1 MRGYLVIAQNTERHD
16 YIRLAYALALS
27 IKNTQSEVNQF
38 AIAVPDGTAI
48 PEKYKAVFDHVV
60 IIPWGDH
67 AKKSDWKIENKWKY
81 LHMTPFEETVI
92 LDADMIFTSDIS
104 YWWDIMSEKDVW
116 ATTNVYTYRGD
127 VITSEI
133 YRKTF
138 VDNNLPNVYTAF
150 MYFKKTEL
158 TSDLFTMAEIIFNH
172 WERFYYDFLVE
183 GRPKFL
189 SGDVS
194 FALAMQILG
203 IELECT
209 GNTTS
214 MPAFVHMKGK
224 LQAEEGTK
232 NISEDW
238 RENYPSYYMDDGRLK
253 IGNFMQ
259 LLPFHYHIKGWMTD
273 DIISSM
279 EKLYDR

>member
-27 IKNTQSEVNQF
+27 IKNTQTEVTQF
-38 AIAVPDGTAI
+38 AIAVPDGTEV
-48 PEKYKAVFDHVV
+48 PEKYKGVFDHIV

-67 AKKSDWKIENKWKY
+67 AEKSDWKIENKWKY

-104 YWWDIMSEKDVW
+104 YWWDIMAEKDVW

-133 YRKTF
+133 YRKAF

-158 TSDLFTMAEIIFNH
+158 TSNLFTMAEIIFNH

-209 GNTTS
+209 GNTTT

-224 LQAEEGTK
+224 LQADTGTK

-259 LLPFHYHIKGWMTD
+259 LLPFHYHIKEWMTD
-273 DIISSM
+273 DIIASM
-279 EKLYDR
+279 EKLYAS